1 MSMTVNSGA
10 ARERQRSREIMA
22 GFVGRVLKSQQ
33 VQLETEFW
41 HRIEKRDC
49 SVQ

>member
-22 GFVGRVLKSQQ
+22 GFVGQVEKSQQ
-33 VQLETEFW
+33 VQSKTGSW
-41 HRIEKRDC
+41 YR
-49 SVQ
+49 

>member
-10 ARERQRSREIMA
+10 ARERQRNREIMA
-22 GFVGRVLKSQQ
+22 GFVGRVAKSQQ
-33 VQLETEFW
+33 VHLETKTW
-41 HRIEKRDC
+41 HRRDELDC

>member
-22 GFVGRVLKSQQ
+22 GFVGRVAKSQQ
-33 VQLETEFW
+33 VQLETETW
-41 HRIEKRDC
+41 HRRDELNG

>member
-22 GFVGRVLKSQQ
+22 GFVGRVAKSQQ
-33 VQLETEFW
+33 VRLETEKW
-41 HRIEKRDC
+41 HIKDELDW
-49 SVQ
+49 SVP

>member
-22 GFVGRVLKSQQ
+22 GFVGRVAKSQQ
-33 VQLETEFW
+33 VRLETETW
-41 HRIEKRDC
+41 HRRDELNF